1 MRITRVASLILAL
14 LLSAA
19 LLPFAAAGT
28 RAVLNEPAG
37 AGESGAQT
45 AERLTAV
52 VTMPENREK
61 EAELLTDGCAAT
73 HVIFRKDCTV
83 RVDFSGE
90 AENLVT
96 VWNDDP
102 SGVQLICYA
111 GETVLSTSGLDV
123 PFLSTV
129 TPLPEGT
136 TAVELS
142 FTVPKNGTI
151 ALSEVYAY
159 GAGELPETEYRWEA
173 AEHPDVLLVAPYP
186 GDEFRF
192 YGGLLPKL
200 INDGVNVAVLY
211 CSDQSRQ
218 RLEEGFAALWALG
231 LKTYPVRLN
240 VKAKLSLDYS
250 ELHSAWTKAG
260 VKTLLNQ
267 ALADLKPAVLIA
279 PTGDRHAETEAR
291 VASDFTMEILKQR
304 AGLCQKLYLAED
316 GEKTVTIADEPLPYY
331 GGRSAG
337 ALAQEALDSIHSADF
352 WEYRVRA
359 AGTYRLALSQ
369 VGSDNSSDT
378 LFDHVTIERNPPAT
392 PTPEPTE
399 APTEEPTE
407 EPTEAPTDTP
417 APTEPPAATA
427 TPIPIGEE
435 DAATEAPTEAPT
447 PTPEQK
453 RGLFSCGGK
462 DPAPTAT
469 SAPTAAPTAVP
480 TQAPTPA
487 PTEVPTQAP
496 TLPPTPEPTE
506 APTEA
511 PTPEPT
517 QAPEAEKFPGH
528 FLAEGEAE
536 QFTMDR
542 ENGHWTFRDQ
552 NTDIDIRRVNTRD
565 HDGESQ
571 IYFVAHIWMRNNQH
585 RSGFGHESRNGRTR
599 GKLYGIARRYG
610 AVLLITGDNM
620 INFEEAKDLKSTLIR
635 DGYVYMDKTGES
647 VMAWN
652 ERTLSFDLL
661 EDNSFTKDELLERGY
676 RDVYCFG
683 PILMQ
688 DGEIRPKLN
697 YYSHGDA
704 GYKRPRVGVG
714 QVEPGHFVVIVAD
727 GKRPGEASGFMLKD
741 YAELFRNEGCVSAYN
756 LDGGK
761 SADIVFMG
769 VHLRER
775 NEKRDL
781 PDCLL
786 FGHTGLLPNEDD
798 PEPGRYEVG
807 TDENGNPVFVLK

>member
-267 ALADLKPAVLIA
+267 ALTDLKPAVLIA

-369 VGSDNSSDT
+369 KRRPTRPRRPNRRPRPQRRSRSG
-378 LFDHVTIERNPPAT
+378 RRT
-392 PTPEPTE
+392 PRRKRRPKRRRPRPSRS
-399 APTEEPTE
+399 A
-407 EPTEAPTDTP
+407 ACS
-417 APTEPPAATA
+417 PAAA
-427 TPIPIGEE
+427 KIP
-435 DAATEAPTEAPT
+435 P
-447 PTPEQK
+447 
-453 RGLFSCGGK
+453 R
-462 DPAPTAT
+462 
-469 SAPTAAPTAVP
+469 
-480 TQAPTPA
+480 
-487 PTEVPTQAP
+487 
-496 TLPPTPEPTE
+496 
-506 APTEA
+506 
-511 PTPEPT
+511 
-517 QAPEAEKFPGH
+517 
-528 FLAEGEAE
+528 
-536 QFTMDR
+536 R
-542 ENGHWTFRDQ
+542 
-552 NTDIDIRRVNTRD
+552 RRVRPPP
-565 HDGESQ
+565 
-571 IYFVAHIWMRNNQH
+571 RRP
-585 RSGFGHESRNGRTR
+585 RSP
-599 GKLYGIARRYG
+599 RR
-610 AVLLITGDNM
+610 
-620 INFEEAKDLKSTLIR
+620 R
-635 DGYVYMDKTGES
+635 P
-647 VMAWN
+647 
-652 ERTLSFDLL
+652 RP
-661 EDNSFTKDELLERGY
+661 R
-676 RDVYCFG
+676 
-683 PILMQ
+683 
-688 DGEIRPKLN
+688 RPKFRRRRPRCRPRPN
-697 YYSHGDA
+697 RPKRRP
-704 GYKRPRVGVG
+704 KRPRPNRRRRRRPRSS
-714 QVEPGHFVVIVAD
+714 PGISLPRARRSSSRWTART
-727 GKRPGEASGFMLKD
+727 GTGPSAIRTRTSISG
-741 YAELFRNEGCVSAYN
+741 A
-756 LDGGK
+756 
-761 SADIVFMG
+761 
-769 VHLRER
+769 
-775 NEKRDL
+775 
-781 PDCLL
+781 
-786 FGHTGLLPNEDD
+786 
-798 PEPGRYEVG
+798 
-807 TDENGNPVFVLK
+807 